1 MIGRV
6 DENNREW
13 KSERKGRKESIELRG
28 GKLRKV
34 LI

>member
-28 GKLRKV
+28 RENYGNV
-34 LI
+34 